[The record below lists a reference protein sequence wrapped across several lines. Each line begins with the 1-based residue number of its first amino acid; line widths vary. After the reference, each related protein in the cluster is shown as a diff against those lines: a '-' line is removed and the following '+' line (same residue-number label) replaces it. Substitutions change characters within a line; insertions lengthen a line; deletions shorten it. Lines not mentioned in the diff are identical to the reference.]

1 MVNYALNRRGTN
13 YGRDNGED
21 GYTELSGV
29 TTPRGYLRLST
40 LREVLNHVESSQ
52 QEYTALLPGDRPGQ
66 RRRRHRIHGRRV
78 RRDED
83 AGEGVLD
90 SLQGLREAILNRA
103 ARVIKSL
110 LMTGARL
117 VPDPRLARHTANFI
131 RATEGREQWRLYDP
145 TMGWG
150 D

>member
-1 MVNYALNRRGTN
+1 MVVDYDLNRRGTN

-29 TTPRGYLRLST
+29 TTPRGFLRLSK

-52 QEYTALLPGDRPGQ
+52 QEYTALLPGKHPGQ
-66 RRRRHRIHGRRV
+66 RRRRNAIHGRRV

-90 SLQGLREAILNRA
+90 SLQGLREAILSRA

-110 LMTGARL
+110 IMTGARL
-117 VPDPRLARHTANFI
+117 VPDPRLARHTSYFI
-131 RATEGREQWRLYDP
+131 RATEGREQWKLYDP
-145 TMGWG
+145 SSWQ
-150 D
+150 